1 MRSKLSI
8 PTVLIFFMFVFE
20 FIMDPVPT
28 KIDFPLLGF
37 LFTYILIWLYSSRY
51 RIVKKAF
58 LLFTILIILYSMI
71 LGISLVKG
79 VEVNDII
86 RGIAPFTLLFTF
98 FPVFIL
104 LSNGK
109 LKIKELILL
118 IYFYGLLYSFN
129 NIYLFLHNE
138 FISSTRT
145 FRITSIDQNTIS
157 SVPLFLAVLSFYQY
171 LNSKDRTYSIITLL
185 SFLISTLAVLV
196 TLTRSLLISLV
207 LFVIV
212 IWFFQLSKLTVTVIK
227 KMISIIFLMSIGL
240 SIVLTQFSGTSLVL
254 SIQARLMSLLS
265 NDGNVAARLDEYI
278 LALNTFRENPI
289 LGGGIGV
296 RFSERAGSDVNYVH
310 NSVMYILANMGLT
323 GLILIA
329 ISIGIFTYY
338 TYQFKDKITTA
349 FFLSVSA
356 ILFFTLFFATY
367 KWISHNLLV
376 GLSIGVFLYRMRV
389 VNGNK

>member
-8 PTVLIFFMFVFE
+8 PMVLIFFMFVFE

-37 LFTYILIWLYSSRY
+37 LFTYILIWLYSLKY
-51 RIVKKAF
+51 RIEKKVF

-104 LSNGK
+104 LNNGK
-109 LKIKELILL
+109 LKIKDFILL
-118 IYFYGLLYSFN
+118 VYIYGLLYSFN
-129 NIYLFLHNE
+129 NVYLFLHNE
-138 FISSTRT
+138 FISSSKT

-157 SVPLFLAVLSFYQY
+157 SVPLFLAVMSFYQY
-171 LNSKDRTYSIITLL
+171 LNSKDRIYSIITLL
-185 SFLISTLAVLV
+185 TFLITTSAILV

-207 LFVIV
+207 LFVAV
-212 IWFFQLSKLTVTVIK
+212 ILFLQLGKLTATVFK
-227 KMISIIFLMSIGL
+227 KMISIIFLMFIGL
-240 SIVLTQFSGTSLVL
+240 SIVMTQFSGTSLVL

-278 LALNTFRENPI
+278 LALDMFGDNPI

-310 NSVMYILANMGLT
+310 NSVMYVLANMGLT
-323 GLILIA
+323 GLILLL
-329 ISIGIFTYY
+329 ISIGVFTYY
-338 TYQFKDKITTA
+338 TYQLKDKLTTA

-367 KWISHNLLV
+367 KWISHNLLI